1 MQKDAAGTGRWDRD
15 SGAGLVDAWGRAL
28 YMGALVHAAECAHVY
43 EIPTVKE
50 ELALLQLYYTA
61 LLEARPEIERS
72 YSFDEL
78 LADFQLVSI
87 ARLIYHIIDYANPRK
102 VAEVEVEE
110 AEEYVQV

>member
-1 MQKDAAGTGRWDRD
+1 MCKKTQQEP
-15 SGAGLVDAWGRAL
+15 GAGIEIAVLDWSML
-28 YMGALVHAAECAHVY
+28 GAGHCTWELWYTLQSVPTY

>member
-1 MQKDAAGTGRWDRD
+1 
-15 SGAGLVDAWGRAL
+15 
-28 YMGALVHAAECAHVY
+28 MGALVHAAECAHVY